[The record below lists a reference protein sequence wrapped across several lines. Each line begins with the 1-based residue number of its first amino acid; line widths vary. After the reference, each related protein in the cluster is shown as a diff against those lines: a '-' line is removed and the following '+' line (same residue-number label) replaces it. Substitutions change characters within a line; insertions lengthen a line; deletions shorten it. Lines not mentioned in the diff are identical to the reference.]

1 MSPQNRPHSHPDPLA
16 MPPYAPCSA
25 RAAALDLLR
34 DFAFPDSFSIEA
46 WLDRIESRNGREMR
60 P

>member
-1 MSPQNRPHSHPDPLA
+1 MSPQNRPRSHPDRLA
-16 MPPYAPCSA
+16 VPVHAPCHD
-25 RAAALDLLR
+25 RAAALDLLQ
-34 DFAFPDSFSIEA
+34 DLSFPDAFSVEL